1 MANTRTHTHTHMNLP
16 DNMAAKVSYGGQHS
30 LLGLTPVEVQNGEL
44 LVRTIILEVKTHGGS
59 LYTDTHTHKFI
70 YQFL

>member
-1 MANTRTHTHTHMNLP
+1 MNLP

-59 LYTDTHTHKFI
+59 LFTY
-70 YQFL
+70 